1 MAVVPVASLELEG
14 NAAYRYGGRLFLMP
28 CDREDQRRKT
38 DEHERICKH
47 ISVCNHRAP
56 PLKEVDNLAVL
67 TGSRII
73 AQSAAPCQFAAL
85 GRLFLFR
92 ALRAAVLDRRQLG
105 QAALVDEDVRHLH
118 LELRGHLLKLRLA
131 EDHSL
136 CKKHCH
142 HFFTSFL

>member
-14 NAAYRYGGRLFLMP
+14 NAAYRYGGRLFLMS

-38 DEHERICKH
+38 DEHKRICKH

-85 GRLFLFR
+85 GRLFHFLCIAAKSQAFR
-92 ALRAAVLDRRQLG
+92 LSGGRSPPPACYDLAGHRPRPFRR
-105 QAALVDEDVRHLH
+105 RK
-118 LELRGHLLKLRLA
+118 R
-131 EDHSL
+131 
-136 CKKHCH
+136 
-142 HFFTSFL
+142 